1 MTTPPT
7 NAPKAPVTIF
17 GTRNNQIQEMDDSE
31 VDVELITPNNFFS
44 THVNLIPLQSAVQ
57 GPRLFYGARFYNQ
70 ALPLMKPEAPLVQNL
85 DDSDAD
91 GFSFDE
97 KLGRKAGAL
106 FADEDSEVQDVTPD
120 GITVRRPDGST
131 KNIDLYNNFIFN
143 RKSINGASTIL
154 IRRQGTLISC
164 KIADYEFTAGDEVQS
179 FCPITKLSKWQ
190 EVTGY
195 IKHENDKKL
204 LCVTYESGRSVVVTE
219 DHSLLTLDDKWEITP
234 VYPMDC
240 VVNSTKSPHAFGCLP
255 DTGTQADYDEGT
267 LVGLYLAE
275 GHLGKQAGLVQ
286 ISVLPP
292 ARIAEAKD
300 LVYKV
305 LGITAHDAKVNC
317 GFTSHTF
324 YRFLEDNCG
333 KGSGNKFISDMLLNK
348 PRKYLEGIIA
358 GYMAGDGCLW
368 EDKNKAIQ
376 VAGVTTSVTLR
387 NDLTKVLNLL
397 GIFTTH
403 WDAPRK
409 HINPNWNDAF
419 GFRVISTHICK
430 LPRWF
435 FYEDREDKLRQ
446 ALKVKFRAS
455 PFEHIPVHPSSVK
468 AMYNSLPGNVPP
480 MVYQYAYKRRIAKH
494 ALTNATG
501 NFGLWASSDILWDK
515 ITDITPAPHEAYVY
529 DLEVNASQAFAVN
542 GGLLVHNTSITHTP
556 LIKKGDIVKKGQI
569 LAKSNYTDDKGTL
582 ALGANAVVGLVPF
595 KGHSMDDAIVVSS
608 AFAKRLTSDHA
619 YTHEQDFDRD
629 TKGGLNHYVS
639 LFPTAFNKDQLKKM
653 DKTGVIRPGSVV
665 QAGDPLILATRPR
678 SFSSTTSQLGKLSK
692 AMRQS
697 RHDSSQLWDSEFP
710 GVVTDVAKTKTG
722 YKVIVKSETPTQ
734 AGDKIVFRSGQK
746 GIISRIIPD
755 EQMPRTKSGQP
766 MEVLLN
772 PLGIPSRVNNS
783 LIYELL
789 LGKAAAKR
797 GSAIKLPSFNKKGE
811 KWYDMVA
818 QALKE
823 NDLPETEELFDPVS
837 NRLLENQVTV
847 GVGHVLKLH
856 HVAASKESARGQG
869 GYDCYDDQT
878 EVLTKRG
885 WVKWPDV
892 TIADEFYTVINDSCT
907 YKKAEKIVSY
917 DFTGDLY
924 GYESKYLNWLTTYNH
939 EHLVKLKK
947 HWKKI
952 TSAELYGKNRFTV
965 KQFGFGALPGK
976 SPEYIDLP
984 APNFTQ
990 NKRRNKEWRGV
1001 SIKIEDYASFIG
1013 WWIAEGS
1020 VVFNEEESRYRVYIW
1035 QHDAANPEE
1044 SRQIRALL
1052 DRLPFANWSEHRD
1065 VNDALV
1071 GYYISD
1077 AALAQHLIVCY
1088 GRTCGEKRLWRDVF
1102 TWEPAHRALVLKNAM
1117 LGDGSEFRHKKN
1129 SATRIKPNV
1138 IESYAT
1144 TSEALANDIQ
1154 ELCIS
1159 LGFGA
1164 LISAYPEFYNN
1175 KGYLCKPYF
1184 IVGIHRTRTDA
1195 TARTSVKYAGKHVK
1209 VPYSGKVYCATI
1221 PESGLLYVRRDKKP
1235 LLSGNSNQQPLK
1247 GGSDAAQAKRMS
1259 GLEINSMLSSGAYK
1273 NIKEGATLRGQ
1284 QNDEYWRALR
1294 QGYKPKTPGTP
1305 FVWEK
1310 FQALLTGAGLQA
1322 RKLPKG
1328 ELRLGP
1334 FTADDLDKHGASE
1347 VKSGELVDLNTM
1359 EPAEGGL
1366 FDQVLVG
1373 SNKWGKIPL
1382 PFKVPNPAFEGGIR
1396 SLLGLTE
1403 KELRAVLSGTMDLPD
1418 NSH

>member
-1 MTTPPT
+1 MTTPPV

-639 LFPTAFNKDQLKKM
+639 LFPTAFNKDQIKKM
-653 DKTGVIRPGSVV
+653 DKTGVIKPGSVV

-746 GIISRIIPD
+746 GIISRILPD

-856 HVAASKESARGQG
+856 HVAACFDAETEVLTQDGWKYWENVLETDLLASSDVRGNKLIFDKPLHLFKYKYDGLLCAYKGRYADYAVTPNHNMWCKYYYGTRTFGLVPASQIHGKRFKLKQFGFEIVSPLSEKHFVLDGKSFVWDDFCEFVGWWVAEGCVGSNKTSVLIYQSSTANKPKCDRIEALLNRMGLRWSYYKVDGITKGFAINEKSFAEYFSNYGTHSQFKRVPRELITGCVSGCKRIIESILLGDGSITFDKSNRIDEDGIQRGPLWRLTSTSKQLIDDFQELCIRVGAGSNINKISRDCKKFVENPHYLDAWQASYTETRDLVQVDGDRNKEAFSLLPYNGFVYCAEMPTGLLYVRRNGKPMLSGNSKVSARGQG
-869 GYDCYDDQT
+869 GYD
-878 EVLTKRG
+878 
-885 WVKWPDV
+885 
-892 TIADEFYTVINDSCT
+892 A
-907 YKKAEKIVSY
+907 
-917 DFTGDLY
+917 
-924 GYESKYLNWLTTYNH
+924 
-939 EHLVKLKK
+939 
-947 HWKKI
+947 
-952 TSAELYGKNRFTV
+952 
-965 KQFGFGALPGK
+965 
-976 SPEYIDLP
+976 
-984 APNFTQ
+984 
-990 NKRRNKEWRGV
+990 
-1001 SIKIEDYASFIG
+1001 
-1013 WWIAEGS
+1013 
-1020 VVFNEEESRYRVYIW
+1020 
-1035 QHDAANPEE
+1035 
-1044 SRQIRALL
+1044 
-1052 DRLPFANWSEHRD
+1052 
-1065 VNDALV
+1065 
-1071 GYYISD
+1071 
-1077 AALAQHLIVCY
+1077 
-1088 GRTCGEKRLWRDVF
+1088 
-1102 TWEPAHRALVLKNAM
+1102 
-1117 LGDGSEFRHKKN
+1117 
-1129 SATRIKPNV
+1129 
-1138 IESYAT
+1138 
-1144 TSEALANDIQ
+1144 
-1154 ELCIS
+1154 
-1159 LGFGA
+1159 
-1164 LISAYPEFYNN
+1164 
-1175 KGYLCKPYF
+1175 
-1184 IVGIHRTRTDA
+1184 
-1195 TARTSVKYAGKHVK
+1195 
-1209 VPYSGKVYCATI
+1209 
-1221 PESGLLYVRRDKKP
+1221 
-1235 LLSGNSNQQPLK
+1235 NQQPLK

-1334 FTADDLDKHGASE
+1334 FTDDDLDKHGASE